1 MDGAPEAVEGP
12 EASDIDTWDA
22 AAYLRKRVPQAQ
34 YARRSYDRIFYRNCL
49 FFLGQQWL
57 RFSRTAQQWKPIQLP
72 DWFPK
77 QVTNLFAVSC
87 DLMKSV
93 FMQSDPQS
101 VYTPASSDFA
111 DIAAARAAADISR
124 FIEVDVD
131 QSELES
137 QAATWMVITGNAFV
151 IDGYDADERHGTK
164 FIPDMMCLDCAR
176 HVPAEESEAG
186 CPTCGGANLME
197 ARDENG
203 QAMGQQVP
211 IGKMFSE
218 VCGPFEMHFDLV
230 AGEFAKSPYAYRA
243 RTYPVEVLKDM
254 FPDHKDAIKP
264 DDAGIDSG
272 MFYQTALAYV
282 TNGTT
287 STPGNYGGS
296 VGSVDNV
303 PRATLYHLWVRPSKN
318 LPDGGE
324 ALIIGETTLWK
335 STLVAHDE
343 EGKPVVPITHFT
355 FNKVAGR
362 VFGKT
367 PADDAVFKQVQLN
380 MMEAFVQLAM
390 QRTSNPT
397 WLLPKGIGID
407 AISGEP
413 GEKIWYSSML
423 GAKPERIGGA
433 ELPGSVFRWMDAIA
447 KSMQDITHTQDV
459 MRGKSPEGVPTL
471 GGAQLLL
478 ERGLAGYADGL
489 KSWGRGWNNC
499 RRNRLNIW
507 REYCAEERT
516 IMVLG
521 KNKDYEAKKFSKAD
535 LAGRITCYLEEASI
549 APKSKAY
556 DQLMISQMID
566 KQMLNLN
573 DPAVKVAVFTKF
585 DQADLIEGLDID
597 IKDAVQEQEEFE
609 KTGQW
614 RPRPGI
620 DSDEIHFMEHS
631 KLCKSDEF
639 KTWPPQVQQMA
650 VQHALY
656 HKQEIQKAQEAAQQ
670 NDPHLMNAK
679 AKMAQLQMELQGDKQ
694 HQDMELEHLRLK
706 NQINLQAHGMK
717 KGVDVALDA
726 KKRAADVAAAR
737 AQPAGAA
744 A

>member
-1 MDGAPEAVEGP
+1 MDGTPEAVETS
-12 EASDIDTWDA
+12 EIDKWDP
-22 AAYLRKRVPQAQ
+22 AAYLRKRIPQAQ

-57 RFSRTAQQWKPIQLP
+57 RFSRTAQQWKPIQVP

-101 VYTPASSDFA
+101 VYTPASADFA

-124 FIEVDVD
+124 YIEVEVD

-137 QAATWMVITGNAFV
+137 KNATWIVITGNGFV
-151 IDGYDADERHGTK
+151 IDGYDKDEKHGTK
-164 FIPDMMCLDCAR
+164 FVADMMCLDCVR
-176 HVPAEESEAG
+176 HVPAEEAG
-186 CPTCGGANLME
+186 EGACPNCGGANMME
-197 ARDENG
+197 ARDPETGEALG
-203 QAMGQQVP
+203 QDVP
-211 IGKMFSE
+211 MGKMFSE
-218 VCGPFEMHFDLV
+218 VASPFEIHFDLV
-230 AGEFAKSPYAYRA
+230 AGDVDKSPYVYRA
-243 RTYPVEVLKDM
+243 RTYPIDVLKEQ
-254 FPDHKDAIKP
+254 FPEAADGIKP

-303 PRATLYHLWVRPSKN
+303 PRATLYHLWVRPNKD
-318 LPDGGE
+318 LPNGGE
-324 ALIIGETTLWK
+324 ALIVGETTLWK
-335 STLVAHDE
+335 SELVYHDE
-343 EGKPVVPITHFT
+343 MGKPFVPITHFP
-355 FNKVAGR
+355 FNMVAGR

-380 MMEAFVQLAM
+380 KMEAFVQLAM
-390 QRTSNPT
+390 ERTSNPS

-447 KSMQDITHTQDV
+447 KGLQDITHTQDV

-489 KSWGRGWNNC
+489 KSWGRGWNNV

-507 REYCAEERT
+507 REYCADEKT
-516 IMVLG
+516 VMVLG
-521 KNKDYEAKKFSKAD
+521 KNQSWEAKKFSAQD
-535 LAGRITCYLEEASI
+535 LAGRINCYLEEASI

-566 KQMLNLN
+566 KQMLNLQ
-573 DPAVKVAVFTKF
+573 DPAVRVQVFTKF
-585 DQADLIEGLDID
+585 DQPELIEGLDID
-597 IKDAVQEQEEFE
+597 IKDAVKEQEEFE
-609 KTGQW
+609 QSGQW

-620 DSDEIHFMEHS
+620 DSDEIHLMEHLKYIKADS
-631 KLCKSDEF
+631 F
-639 KTWPPQVQQMA
+639 KELPPPAQQSA
-650 VQHALY
+650 IQHALY
-656 HKQEIQKAQEAAQQ
+656 HRGEVQKAQEAAQQ
-670 NDPHLMNAK
+670 NDPHIMNAK
-679 AKMAQLQMELQGDKQ
+679 AKMAEIQMELQGESKQ
-694 HQDMELEHLRLK
+694 KEMELAHLK
-706 NQINLQAHGMK
+706 AKSEINLQAHGMK

-726 KKRAADVAAAR
+726 RKRAAQAAVPKVASA
-737 AQPAGAA
+737 
-744 A
+744 